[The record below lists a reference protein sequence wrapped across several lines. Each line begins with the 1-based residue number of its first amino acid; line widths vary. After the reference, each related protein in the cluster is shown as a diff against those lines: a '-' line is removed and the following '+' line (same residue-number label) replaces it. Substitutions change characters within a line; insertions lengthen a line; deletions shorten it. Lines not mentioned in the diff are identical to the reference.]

1 MESIDGLI
9 TIRAYGLKRE
19 HKRLNHQLLDD
30 SQRPFYLM
38 LCIQR
43 WLNLVLNLTV
53 AGLATTFMAL
63 VVELK
68 ESTSIA
74 FTGVALY
81 NLMSIGAAMQSTVLD
96 WTQLETSIG
105 AVSRIKTFEEET
117 ASEHLAGEIVIPPP
131 TWPDQGNIIFRNI
144 TASYG

>member
-1 MESIDGLI
+1 
-9 TIRAYGLKRE
+9 
-19 HKRLNHQLLDD
+19 
-30 SQRPFYLM
+30 
-38 LCIQR
+38 
-43 WLNLVLNLTV
+43 
-53 AGLATTFMAL
+53 MAL

-68 ESTSIA
+68 GPNSIA

-81 NLMSIGAAMQSTVLD
+81 NLMSIGAVMQSTVLD

-117 ASEHLAGEIVIPPP
+117 ASEHLAGEILVPPQ
-131 TWPDQGNIIFRNI
+131 TWPHRGEVIFQNI